1 MGPLVLGIL
10 PSVIAR
16 TADQA
21 RKRVQAALRPYYS
34 AELDQR
40 DPSASEF
47 VRSRTKLLRRYD
59 LPADELSKNEVSI
72 MLAATT
78 NTIPTLFWYVAHV
91 WVRPDLVSDLR
102 AEIAPVLDA
111 QGPAAA
117 GSGRRTIVVDTK
129 KLEALCPLLSGCY
142 REAVRLASQIITF
155 RRVLKDTLISDG
167 RGASYLLKE
176 GCDVMM
182 PAKVVH
188 RHPPTWGE
196 DAELF
201 DPRRF
206 AADAGSPEVERLRKA
221 SFVPFG
227 GGKHLCPGRHFA
239 FAENL
244 AVMAVLV
251 SGFEIEGLRAD
262 RLRMRDSKMGEA
274 AKPVEGFEGGP
285 VVLRRRKGWEDVQWR
300 FTV

>member
-21 RKRVQAALRPYYS
+21 RKRVQTALRAYYS

-40 DPSASEF
+40 DPAASEF
-47 VRSRTKLLRRYD
+47 VRSRTKLLRHYD
-59 LPADELSKNEVSI
+59 LPAEELSKNEVSI

-91 WVRPDLVSDLR
+91 WMRPDLVSDLR
-102 AEIAPVLDA
+102 AEVAPVLDDH
-111 QGPAAA
+111 GPAA
-117 GSGRRTIVVDTK
+117 GSGQRTVVVDTK
-129 KLEALCPLLSGCY
+129 KLETLCPLLSGCY

-155 RRVLKDTLISDG
+155 RRVLRDTLISDG
-167 RGASYLLKE
+167 RGASYLLKA

-188 RHPPTWGE
+188 RHPETWGH

-206 AADAGSPEVERLRKA
+206 AAGAGPETERLRRA

-244 AVMAVLV
+244 AIMAVLV
-251 SGFEIEGLRAD
+251 SGFEIRGLRAD

-285 VVLRRRKGWEDVQWR
+285 VVLKRRKGWEDVRWT
-300 FTV
+300 FAV